1 MVSCSAKARG
11 QLGNLASYRS
21 IVARDIPRSMVRR
34 GRVPLEVDMMIDR
47 NYLRSGSG
55 QLKNGPQ
62 GRGKPFWAILLLV
75 PILCQCSQGPP
86 PAPASSF
93 EFNDQ
98 QAAATLATLRDL
110 AMQSPDESEVSLELL
125 PSDGVRWETLE
136 AAVSHAVEV
145 PELQMAVVSTRSV
158 SDTREVLYLQDANS
172 WPAVV
177 TVVRT
182 NEPPYVSVEA
192 VMGPWPD
199 QPASRALARQIERRV
214 LDSIIQYGKIRRV
227 PDYQQTF
234 TFE

>member
-1 MVSCSAKARG
+1 M
-11 QLGNLASYRS
+11 
-21 IVARDIPRSMVRR
+21 
-34 GRVPLEVDMMIDR
+34 
-47 NYLRSGSG
+47 
-55 QLKNGPQ
+55 
-62 GRGKPFWAILLLV
+62 AILLLV
-75 PILCQCSQGPP
+75 PILCQCSQSPP

-110 AMQSPDESEVSLELL
+110 AMQSPDDSEVSLELV

-158 SDTREVLYLQDANS
+158 SDTKEVLYLQDANS

-199 QPASRALARQIERRV
+199 QPASRALAREIERRV

-227 PDYQQTF
+227 PDYEQTF